1 MKLLYAIVLLCYTFT
16 VLEANTDK
24 EIKNKVSALSSKS
37 RQEKSL
43 NKKFKSLASQILT
56 QMKNLEILKKKINT
70 LDKSISIGQKDIKTK
85 KSTLSKLLNNNKELL
100 QEKKALE
107 AKLIRIIAKDFSY
120 YLISDKDYVETQ
132 NSILIDEIIKKMNVI
147 MKKEFAQLAKN
158 YEKINKNI
166 ASHQNKIK
174 KLRADISDLKSK
186 KQELIRLIA
195 RRESAI
201 KSLASEKK
209 RYKKRLVRLDKE
221 KQSIRATLERLKILK
236 KQEISRARRQ
246 KRLTK
251 NQKTLKVRQIG
262 SSYQSANVRRY
273 RGRKTI
279 APLDSFVIKRKFGNY
294 IDPIYKIKI
303 FNESIVMESNIRNAK
318 VKNVL
323 NGKVVFARD
332 TAVLDKVVIVEN
344 SHGIHTIYAHL
355 SQIAPTIRVGK
366 KILKGYIIGRV
377 KDELT
382 FEVTQKNYH
391 INPLDLIALKH

>member
-1 MKLLYAIVLLCYTFT
+1 MS
-16 VLEANTDK
+16 LEANTDK
-24 EIKNKVSALSSKS
+24 EIKNKVSALSNKS
-37 RQEKSL
+37 RQEKNL
-43 NKKFKSLASQILT
+43 NKKFKSLASRILA
-56 QMKNLEILKKKINT
+56 QMKNLKVLKNKIDA
-70 LDKSISIGQKDIKTK
+70 LDRSISKGEKDIKTK
-85 KSTLSKLLNNNKELL
+85 KSTLGKLLDTNQELIK
-100 QEKKALE
+100 QKKLLE
-107 AKLIRIIAKDFSY
+107 AKLINIIAKDFSY

-132 NSILIDEIIKKMNVI
+132 DSILIDEIIKKMNVI
-147 MKKEFAQLAKN
+147 MKKKFAVLAKN

-166 ASHQNKIK
+166 AAHQSKIK
-174 KLRADISDLKSK
+174 RLRSDISDLKSK

-195 RRESAI
+195 RRESTI
-201 KSLASEKK
+201 KSLASEKEK
-209 RYKKRLVRLDKE
+209 YKKRLVRLNRE

-236 KQEISRARRQ
+236 KQEISRAQ
-246 KRLTK
+246 HPKHILK
-251 NQKTLKVRQIG
+251 NQKTFNVRQIG
-262 SSYQSANVRRY
+262 SSYQRANVRRY

-303 FNESIVMESNIRNAK
+303 FNESIIMESNIRDAK

-323 NGKVVFARD
+323 RGKVVFARD

-344 SHGIHTIYAHL
+344 SNGIHTIYAHL
-355 SQIAPTIRVGK
+355 SQIAPTIKVGK

-377 KDELT
+377 KNELT